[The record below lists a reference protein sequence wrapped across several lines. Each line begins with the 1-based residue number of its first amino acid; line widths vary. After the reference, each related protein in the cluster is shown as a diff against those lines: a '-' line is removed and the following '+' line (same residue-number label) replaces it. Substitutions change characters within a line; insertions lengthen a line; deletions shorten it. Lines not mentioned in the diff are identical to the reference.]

1 MRENLA
7 DHEWRIVGEAEYLKV
22 VESLEVVYDD
32 LPKQLIHRDVHF
44 GNFLFLHG
52 NFVGYIDFDLS
63 QKNIRIFDICYFLTG
78 LLAEE
83 TSDTLTKEDWL
94 ENVKAV
100 IAGYERMI
108 KLTEKEKEAIPWVME
123 CIEILF
129 SAYFVG
135 TKDIKRANDAYHV
148 FHFLQECEDD
158 MKDVI

>member
-1 MRENLA
+1 
-7 DHEWRIVGEAEYLKV
+7 
-22 VESLEVVYDD
+22 
-32 LPKQLIHRDVHF
+32 
-44 GNFLFLHG
+44 
-52 NFVGYIDFDLS
+52 
-63 QKNIRIFDICYFLTG
+63 KNIRIFDICYFLTG

-108 KLTEKEKEAIPWVME
+108 KLTEKEKEAIPCVME

-129 SAYFVG
+129 SAYFIG
-135 TKDIKRANDAYHV
+135 AKDIKRANDAYHV

-158 MKDVI
+158 IKNVI